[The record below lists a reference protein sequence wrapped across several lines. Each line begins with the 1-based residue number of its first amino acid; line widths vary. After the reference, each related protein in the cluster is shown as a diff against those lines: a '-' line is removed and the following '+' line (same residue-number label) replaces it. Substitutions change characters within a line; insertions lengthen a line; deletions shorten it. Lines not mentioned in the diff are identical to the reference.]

1 MALDRGSFS
10 HDMAGTNKSEMTT
23 SLWKLPPEE
32 SYSDWKIEVH
42 VEGETS
48 GLPPY
53 SGFEETSPAIYHVH
67 RAILA
72 NGPRHSQYFKKLFLS
87 NTVENSNHTSI
98 IRLERSA
105 ALVFPAMLDFMYDF
119 GKDVFVKEPSAATA
133 LLHLANYFGIKEL
146 FENVNTTF
154 ISVNLSVDT
163 AFEYMEEATKF
174 HEISL
179 RDAAIDYVAERVWR
193 VDNEMLYRMPVE
205 WFSRLMSKVAVTDRN
220 VALVVG
226 YVIREP
232 DGLTVDHVS
241 QWLERF
247 KSIPPRHSLAMLS
260 IAVAFNADETIKHKC
275 VTSCS
280 RKWTDLARVTAKS
293 SSNKEDEELYSKLPD
308 NEKIKLLEES
318 LQYAEIQF
326 TELMNKVVRASAKS
340 SVADA

>member
-1 MALDRGSFS
+1 MALDRGLFS
-10 HDMAGTNKSEMTT
+10 HDMTGASGSEMTT
-23 SLWKLPPEE
+23 LLWRLPPEE

-42 VEGETS
+42 VAGETLDEGS
-48 GLPPY
+48 NFGR
-53 SGFEETSPAIYHVH
+53 EETSPVIFHVH

-87 NTVENSNHTSI
+87 NTAENINQTSI

-105 ALVFPAMLDFMYDF
+105 ALVFPAMLDFVYDF
-119 GKDVFVKEPSAATA
+119 GKDVVVDDPGAATA
-133 LLHLANYFGIKEL
+133 LRHLANYFGIQEL

-154 ISVNLSVDT
+154 INVNLSVDT
-163 AFEYMEEATKF
+163 AFAYMEEATKF

-179 RDAAIDYVAERVWR
+179 RDAAIDYIAERVLR

-205 WFSRLMSKVAVTDRN
+205 WFSRLMAKVAVTDRN

-232 DGLTVDHVS
+232 EGLTVDHVS

-247 KSIPPRHSLAMLS
+247 KSIPPRHALSMLS
-260 IAVAFNADETIKHKC
+260 IAVAFNVDETIKHKC

-280 RKWTDLARVTAKS
+280 RKWADLARVTANS
-293 SSNKEDEELYSKLPD
+293 SSNKDDEELYSKLPD
-308 NEKIKLLEES
+308 NEKVKLLEES
-318 LQYAEIQF
+318 LRKAEIEF
-326 TELMNKVVRASAKS
+326 TELKDKAVRGSAKS
-340 SVADA
+340 SSADA